1 MLPKKHR
8 LRHERDFARLSV
20 KGRPLYGPF
29 CVLRARKS
37 ESNPSKVGFVASGKL
52 FKKAVLRNEIRR
64 RMSEA
69 FRPFLESV
77 PPGYDMI
84 FVARPEVEKA
94 DFEALR
100 SSLQHLIEKMPKE
113 LEKPWERRPK
123 PPRSR
128 KGVIAYAKQV
138 GAPRPPGKNSQ

>member
-1 MLPKKHR
+1 M
-8 LRHERDFARLSV
+8 
-20 KGRPLYGPF
+20 
-29 CVLRARKS
+29 
-37 ESNPSKVGFVASGKL
+37 ASGKI
-52 FKKAVLRNEIRR
+52 FKKAVLRNEVRR

-77 PPGYDMI
+77 PPGYDII

-94 DFEALR
+94 DFEDLR

-128 KGVIAYAKQV
+128 KGIIAYAKQV

>member
-37 ESNPSKVGFVASGKL
+37 ESNPSKIGFVASGKI
-52 FKKAVLRNEIRR
+52 FKKAVLRNEVRR

-77 PPGYDMI
+77 PPGYDII

-94 DFEALR
+94 DFEDLR
-100 SSLQHLIEKMPKE
+100 SSLQHLIEKTPKE

-128 KGVIAYAKQV
+128 KGIIAYAKQV